1 VVDFV
6 FTHSANE
13 VGLRFPVAMRIP
25 RPVQADLALI
35 LATLIWGSTF
45 TIVKQTLAQVSP
57 MLFITLRFLVATSVT
72 VAFMPGVLRNISVE
86 TFRRGSTLAAFLL
99 GGFFFQTLGLQGTT
113 PSRSA
118 FITSLSVLLVPILGF
133 FLFRHRPRPQTLA
146 GVLIATIGLAFLT
159 LDRLELKLSSGDG
172 LTLMCA
178 VSFALHILFV
188 GRYSPVSDYRQLFM
202 LQLALSAGMA
212 AVASPIVETPFL
224 VWDVLFS
231 IYLLITG
238 VLATALGFYIQN
250 RAQRLTTANRTALI
264 FSLEP
269 IFAVLFAYLL
279 LDQAPTKKEWLGGSL
294 VLAGILTSEMRRE

>member
-1 VVDFV
+1 
-6 FTHSANE
+6 
-13 VGLRFPVAMRIP
+13 MKIP

-72 VAFMPGVLRNISVE
+72 VAFMPGVLRNISAE
-86 TFRRGSTLAAFLL
+86 TFRCGSTLAAFLL

-118 FITSLSVLLVPILGF
+118 FITSLSVLLVPVLGF

-146 GVLIATIGLAFLT
+146 GVVIAATGLGFLT
-159 LDRLELKLSSGDG
+159 LDTLELKLSYGDA

-188 GRYSPVSDYRQLFM
+188 GRYSTSDYRQLFI
-202 LQLALSAGMA
+202 LQLALSAGVA
-212 AVASPIVETPFL
+212 AVATPIVETPFL

-250 RAQRLTTANRTALI
+250 RAQRLTTAKRTALI

-279 LDQAPTKKEWLGGSL
+279 LDQAPTKKEWLGGTL

>member
-1 VVDFV
+1 
-6 FTHSANE
+6 
-13 VGLRFPVAMRIP
+13 MRIP
-25 RPVQADLALI
+25 KPVQADLALI

-57 MLFITLRFLVATSVT
+57 LLFVTLRFLVATGVT
-72 VAFMPGVLRNISVE
+72 VAFMPGVLRRISGD
-86 TFRRGSTLAAFLL
+86 TFRRGLTLAAFLL

-118 FITSLSVLLVPILGF
+118 FITSLSVLLVPLLGF
-133 FLFRHRPRPQTLA
+133 LLFRHRPRPQTLT
-146 GVLIATIGLAFLT
+146 GVLIAATGLGFLT
-159 LDRLELKLSSGDG
+159 LDTLQLKLSYGDA
-172 LTLMCA
+172 LTLLCA
-178 VSFALHILFV
+178 VLFALHILFI
-188 GRYSPVSDYRQLFM
+188 GRYSNVSDYRQLFI

-212 AVASPIVETPFL
+212 ALATPILETPFL

-250 RAQRLTTANRTALI
+250 RAQRFTTANRTALI

-269 IFAVLFAYLL
+269 IFAVMFAYLL
-279 LDQAPTKKEWLGGSL
+279 LDQAPTKKEWLGGGL
-294 VLAGILTSEMRRE
+294 VLAGILTSQMRRE

>member
-1 VVDFV
+1 
-6 FTHSANE
+6 
-13 VGLRFPVAMRIP
+13 
-25 RPVQADLALI
+25 
-35 LATLIWGSTF
+35 
-45 TIVKQTLAQVSP
+45 VKQTLAQVSP
-57 MLFITLRFLVATSVT
+57 MLFITLRFLFATGVT
-72 VAFMPGVLRNISVE
+72 VAFMPGVLRNISAE
-86 TFRRGSTLAAFLL
+86 TFRCGSTLAAFLL

-118 FITSLSVLLVPILGF
+118 FITSLSVLLVPVLGF

-146 GVLIATIGLAFLT
+146 GVVIAATGLGFLT
-159 LDRLELKLSSGDG
+159 LDTLELKLSYGDA

-188 GRYSPVSDYRQLFM
+188 GRYSTSDYRQLFI
-202 LQLALSAGMA
+202 LQLALSAGVA
-212 AVASPIVETPFL
+212 AVATPIVETPFL

-279 LDQAPTKKEWLGGSL
+279 LDQAPTKKEWLGGTL

>member
-1 VVDFV
+1 
-6 FTHSANE
+6 
-13 VGLRFPVAMRIP
+13 MRIP
-25 RPVQADLALI
+25 KPVQADLALI

-57 MLFITLRFLVATSVT
+57 LLFVTLRFLVATGVT
-72 VAFMPGVLRNISVE
+72 VAFMPGVLRRISGD
-86 TFRRGSTLAAFLL
+86 TFRRGLTLAAFLL

-118 FITSLSVLLVPILGF
+118 FITSLSVLLVPLLGF
-133 FLFRHRPRPQTLA
+133 LLFRHRPRPQTLT
-146 GVLIATIGLAFLT
+146 GVLIAATGLGFLT
-159 LDRLELKLSSGDG
+159 LDTLQLKLSYGDA
-172 LTLMCA
+172 LTLLCA
-178 VSFALHILFV
+178 VLFALHILFI
-188 GRYSPVSDYRQLFM
+188 GRYSHVSDYRQLFI

-212 AVASPIVETPFL
+212 ALATPILETPFL

-250 RAQRLTTANRTALI
+250 RAQRFTTANRTALI

-269 IFAVLFAYLL
+269 IFAVMFAYLL
-279 LDQAPTKKEWLGGSL
+279 LDQAPTKKEWLGGGL
-294 VLAGILTSEMRRE
+294 VLAGILTSQMRRE